1 MENASKALII
11 AGAILI
17 SILLISV
24 AIMVISSTQGTQ
36 DQMAQQMDAT
46 EKSSFNAQFTN
57 FSGTGR
63 TSTQVKML
71 FEKVTASNASNAN
84 KVKMTVSSTAT
95 ASTTQATAA
104 DIANLSNSSRYK
116 IVVEDK
122 GVASGTSSA
131 VTVDTTKTADGLY
144 DTITVTKE

>member
-63 TSTQVKML
+63 TATQVKML
-71 FEKVTASNASNAN
+71 FEKVTSSNAANSNL
-84 KVKMTVSSTAT
+84 VKMTVSNTSTAAT
-95 ASTTQATAA
+95 AQVTAA
-104 DIANLSNSSRYK
+104 DITNLSNSKKYK
-116 IVVEDK
+116 VVVEDK
-122 GVASGTSSA
+122 GVASGTVTA
-131 VTVDTTKTADGLY
+131 VTVSGTPDGLY
-144 DTITVTKE
+144 DTITVTAEN

>member
-46 EKSSFNAQFTN
+46 EKSTFNAQFTN
-57 FSGTGR
+57 FIGQNRSA
-63 TSTQVKML
+63 SQVKAL
-71 FEKVTASNASNAN
+71 FERVTASNAANAYQVTFN
-84 KVKMTVSSTAT
+84 KTAAQISTLDTKVK
-95 ASTTQATAA
+95 
-104 DIANLSNSSRYK
+104 YK
-116 IVVEDK
+116 IEISDSV
-122 GVASGTSSA
+122 GN
-131 VTVDTTKTADGLY
+131 DGLY
-144 DTITVTKE
+144 DTITVTP